1 MKNLIATLLIIL
13 CHGFCLAQFQNTEKK
28 YLNVLIDN
36 KPASSWIE
44 AYPLGN
50 GRLGAMVYGNP
61 NNEQIQLN
69 ENTVWAGGPYRNDN
83 VKAAKSLKDIR
94 QLIFDDKF
102 AEAEDLACKT
112 ITSEG
117 SQGMPYQTV
126 GDFYID
132 FVGMEKYSN
141 YHRELNLDNAITTTT
156 YNANGVAYKRE
167 IFTSFPDQVIVIR
180 LTASKPKSLHFATR
194 ITRPAKTIA
203 TVEKNNILKM
213 AGITSDFEG
222 IKGQVNFESL
232 VKIVPEGGTVIT
244 KDSAIEVVDA
254 NSVILYISIAT
265 NFKKYNDLSGNAYEQ
280 AMDYL
285 TKASLKKYTS
295 LREDHIKFYKKYFDR
310 VKLNL
315 GVTDSVKKLT
325 YTRIK
330 EFSKANDPQLI
341 ALYFQFGRYLL
352 ISSSQPGG
360 QPANLQGLWN
370 NQLFPP
376 WDSKYTININTE
388 MNYWP
393 AEITNLSEMHEPL
406 ITMIKELSETGKKTA
421 QDMYNAKGWVA
432 HHNTDIWRFN
442 GAIDGPPG
450 LWPCGGAWL
459 SQHLW
464 EKFLFNCDTNY
475 LKSVFPAMKGASQFF
490 LDFLVEDPEHK
501 WLVVSPSMSPENA
514 PYMIRQQWKVITAGT
529 TLDNQLVY
537 DLFSKTILAAKILNS
552 DKDLTDSLKVALE
565 KLAPMQ
571 IGKYGQLQEWLH
583 DWDNPEDHHRHVSH
597 LYGLYPSNQISPYN
611 TPDLFNAAHTSLIQR
626 GDPSTGWSMNWKINL
641 WARLQDGN
649 HALKLITN
657 QISLVEKCDYEN
669 INYESGGGTY
679 PNMFDAHPPFQI
691 DGNFGFTAGITEIL
705 LQSHDGAIH
714 ILPALPDSWK
724 KGNVNGIKARGGF
737 EIIELSWK
745 ESKIDKLTIK
755 STIGGNCRIRSYWPL
770 KSNKPIRLVEN
781 SSENPNS
788 FYITPQVKKA
798 IISKQTTNTKKAYAY
813 DIDTKPGEIIT
824 FTE

>member
-1 MKNLIATLLIIL
+1 
-13 CHGFCLAQFQNTEKK
+13 
-28 YLNVLIDN
+28 
-36 KPASSWIE
+36 
-44 AYPLGN
+44 
-50 GRLGAMVYGNP
+50 
-61 NNEQIQLN
+61 
-69 ENTVWAGGPYRNDN
+69 
-83 VKAAKSLKDIR
+83 
-94 QLIFDDKF
+94 
-102 AEAEDLACKT
+102 
-112 ITSEG
+112 
-117 SQGMPYQTV
+117 
-126 GDFYID
+126 
-132 FVGMEKYSN
+132 
-141 YHRELNLDNAITTTT
+141 
-156 YNANGVAYKRE
+156 
-167 IFTSFPDQVIVIR
+167 
-180 LTASKPKSLHFATR
+180 
-194 ITRPAKTIA
+194 
-203 TVEKNNILKM
+203 
-213 AGITSDFEG
+213 
-222 IKGQVNFESL
+222 
-232 VKIVPEGGTVIT
+232 
-244 KDSAIEVVDA
+244 
-254 NSVILYISIAT
+254 
-265 NFKKYNDLSGNAYEQ
+265 
-280 AMDYL
+280 
-285 TKASLKKYTS
+285 
-295 LREDHIKFYKKYFDR
+295 
-310 VKLNL
+310 
-315 GVTDSVKKLT
+315 
-325 YTRIK
+325 
-330 EFSKANDPQLI
+330 
-341 ALYFQFGRYLL
+341 LYFQFGRYLL

-406 ITMIKELSETGKKTA
+406 ITMVKELSETGKKTA

-490 LDFLVEDPEHK
+490 LDFLVEEPEHK

-552 DKDLTDSLKVALE
+552 DKDLVDSLKVALE
-565 KLAPMQ
+565 KLPPMQ
-571 IGKYGQLQEWLH
+571 IGKHGQLQEWLH

-691 DGNFGFTAGITEIL
+691 DGNFGFTAGITEML

-788 FYITPQVKKA
+788 FYTTSQVKKA
-798 IISKQTTNTKKAYAY
+798 VIFKQATNTRKVYVY

-824 FTE
+824 FNK